1 MHGVSISFGY
11 NCLFFSMRWVER
23 IVSTIKGNP
32 RNKVCSVEKYTK
44 HSSVLLLRLVYFSA
58 EQTLIWNS
66 KYRNRILCIS
76 RLYLIYK
83 KPGHNPFFLISLV
96 RSSKNEFLT
105 FEYNLKLKM
114 QKSNTIDI
122 ADLLL
127 QKAFSHTFFLIH

>member
-1 MHGVSISFGY
+1 MQGKQNGLIQILEDHCQLQSRGLAVQTTVF
-11 NCLFFSMRWVER
+11 N
-23 IVSTIKGNP
+23 
-32 RNKVCSVEKYTK
+32 VCSAEKYTK
-44 HSSVLLLRLVYFSA
+44 RSSVLLLRLVYFSA